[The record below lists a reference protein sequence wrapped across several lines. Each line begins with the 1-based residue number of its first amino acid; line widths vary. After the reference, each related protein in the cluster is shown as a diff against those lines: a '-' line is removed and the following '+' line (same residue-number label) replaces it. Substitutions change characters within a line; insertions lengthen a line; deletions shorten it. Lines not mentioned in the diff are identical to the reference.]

1 MYVSGGINLFPI
13 LEISDSLQLQL
24 LDIKTSYGAVGL
36 TFWAGPRTS
45 DRVPMLVLLLL
56 LLQMLVLLL
65 LLLLPHH

>member
-45 DRVPMLVLLLL
+45 DRVPVLLLL
-56 LLQMLVLLL
+56 QVLVLLL